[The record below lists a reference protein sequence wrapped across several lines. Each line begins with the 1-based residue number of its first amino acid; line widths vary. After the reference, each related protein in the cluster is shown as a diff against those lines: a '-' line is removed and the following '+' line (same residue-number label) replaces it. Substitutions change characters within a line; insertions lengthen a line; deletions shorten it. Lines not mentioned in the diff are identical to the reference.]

1 MFNCVGCVKGKMA
14 VEAKSFFSKNGIGLV
29 EAIIGVAVFLLIAVG
44 VYQSYSKII
53 EVVRLSRL
61 RATASTIAN
70 EKIELIRN
78 LPYQDVGVVGGFPA
92 GKILAVE
99 TIIRNGAQFNL
110 TTTVRNIDDPFDGTI
125 GGSPNDTAPADYK
138 LVEVNI
144 TCLNCRIFQPFR
156 QTTTVSPKDLE
167 IAGGGGALFVKV
179 IDANGNPVPQA
190 RVHVENK
197 KLTPNLVIDDL
208 TNNLGL
214 LQLVDVPPSTGGY
227 NSSSTKAGY
236 STDQTYPPGG
246 SDNPN
251 PVKEDSTVAVGEVT
265 QITLAIDRVST
276 INVSTTNQICSVLP
290 NISLQVDGSKLI
302 GSDKLKFSTTTITN
316 SSGQK
321 TLSNLEWDV
330 YKFMITDLGY
340 DLAGSR
346 PFLPV
351 NLAPNTTQN
360 IQLLLEVKNP
370 RSLLVSV
377 KDSST
382 GLPVSGATV
391 KLEKAGFLAQYFTG
405 QGFFTQTDWSG
416 GAGQVS
422 FTDPTRYF
430 DSDGNIDI
438 GPPAGELKLRKIGS
452 SYQTSGWLESST
464 FDTGSVSNFHNIS
477 WQPTGQPP
485 ETGPNPIKFQIASNN
500 DNATWSFGGP
510 DGTAVTYYTL
520 ANTNIDNHNGKRYLR
535 YRIFL
540 STADDKKTPNVSDIS
555 FTFTSACVPAGQAFF
570 NALSSGTYTMTV
582 THPNYQT
589 FVDSDVSTASNY
601 QQREVILS
609 P

>member
-1 MFNCVGCVKGKMA
+1 MF
-14 VEAKSFFSKNGIGLV
+14 VESKIIFSKNGIGLV
-29 EAIIGVAVFLLIAVG
+29 EAVIGTAVFLLIAVG

-78 LPYQDVGVVGGFPA
+78 LSFQDVGIAGGFPA
-92 GKILAVE
+92 GKIPATE
-99 TIIRNGAQFNL
+99 TITRNGAQFNI
-110 TTTVRNIDDPFDGTI
+110 TTTIRNIDDPFDGI
-125 GGSPNDTAPADYK
+125 VGGSPNDTAPADYK
-138 LVEVNI
+138 LVQVEI
-144 TCLNCRIFQPFR
+144 TCLNCRIFQPFI

-167 IAGGGGALFVKV
+167 IAGGGGALFIKV

-190 RVHVENK
+190 KVHVENK

-246 SDNPN
+246 SNNPN
-251 PVKEDSTVAVGEVT
+251 PIKEDSTVAAGEVT
-265 QITLAIDRVST
+265 QITLAIDRVSA

-290 NISLQVDGSKLI
+290 NISFQVDGSKLI
-302 GSDKLKFSTTTITN
+302 GSNKLKYSTTTATDA
-316 SSGQK
+316 SGQK
-321 TLSNLEWDV
+321 IFNDLEWDV
-330 YKFMITDLGY
+330 YKFIITDAGY

-351 NLAPNTTQN
+351 NLAPNTTQDL
-360 IQLLLEVKNP
+360 QLLLEVKNP
-370 RSLLVSV
+370 RSLLVGV

-416 GAGQVS
+416 GAGQAS
-422 FTDPTRYF
+422 FIDPTRYF

-452 SYQTSGWLESST
+452 NYQTSGWLESST
-464 FDTGSVSNFHNIS
+464 FDTGSVSDFHNIT
-477 WQPTGQPP
+477 WQPTNQPV
-485 ETGPNPIKFQIASNN
+485 ETGPNPVKFQVASNN
-500 DNATWSFGGP
+500 DNATWNFGGP
-510 DGTAVTYYTL
+510 DGTAATYYTL
-520 ANTNIDNHNGKRYLR
+520 ANTNLGNHNGKRYLR
-535 YRIFL
+535 YRAFL

-555 FTFTSACVPAGQAFF
+555 FTFTSACVSAGQAFF
-570 NALSSGTYTMTV
+570 NALSSGIYTMTV

-589 FVDSDVSTASNY
+589 FIDDDVSISSNY

>member
-1 MFNCVGCVKGKMA
+1 MA
-14 VEAKSFFSKNGIGLV
+14 VETKTIFSESGIGMT
-29 EAIIGVAVFLLIAVG
+29 EAIVGVAVFLLIAVG
-44 VYQSYSKII
+44 VYQSYNKII

-61 RATASTIAN
+61 RSTAATIAN

-78 LPYQDVGVVGGFPA
+78 LSYQDVGIAGGFPA
-92 GKILAVE
+92 GKIPAVE
-99 TIIRNGAQFNL
+99 TITRDGVQFSVTTTIRN
-110 TTTVRNIDDPFDGTI
+110 TDDPFDGTI

-144 TCLNCRIFQPFR
+144 ICLNCRIFQPLM
-156 QTTTVSPKDLE
+156 QTTTISPKDLE
-167 IAGGGGALFVKV
+167 IAGGGGALFIKV

-190 RVHVENK
+190 KVHVENK

-214 LQLVDVPPSTGGY
+214 LQLVDIPPSTGGY

-251 PVKEDSTVAVGEVT
+251 PIKEDSTVAAGEVT

-290 NISLQVDGSKLI
+290 NISLQVDGAKLI
-302 GSDKLKFSTTTITN
+302 GSNKLKFSTTTVTN
-316 SSGQK
+316 ASGQK
-321 TLSNLEWDV
+321 TLDNLEWDV
-330 YKFMITDLGY
+330 YKFMITDPGY

-351 NLAPNTTQN
+351 NLVPNTTQDL
-360 IQLLLEVKNP
+360 QLLLEVKNP

-377 KDSST
+377 KDSVT

-391 KLEKAGFLAQYFTG
+391 KLEKSGFLAQYFTG
-405 QGFFTQTDWSG
+405 QGFFTQTDWLG
-416 GAGQVS
+416 GAGQAN
-422 FTDPTRYF
+422 FIDPTKYF

-438 GPPAGELKLRKIGS
+438 GPPAGELKLRKVGS
-452 SYQTSGWLESST
+452 NYQPSGWLESST
-464 FDTGSVSNFHNIS
+464 FDTGLVSDFHNIF

-485 ETGPNPIKFQIASNN
+485 ETEPNPVRFQIASNN
-500 DNATWSFGGP
+500 DNATWNFVGP
-510 DGTAVTYYTL
+510 DGTAATYYTL
-520 ANTNIDNHNGKRYLR
+520 SNTNINNHNGKRYLR

-540 STADDKKTPNVSDIS
+540 STADDKKTPNISDIS
-555 FTFTSACVPAGQAFF
+555 FTFTSACVSAGQAFF
-570 NALSSGTYTMTV
+570 NALSSGTYKMTV

-589 FVDSDVSTASNY
+589 FVDDDVSMSSSY
-601 QQREVILS
+601 QQREVTLS

>member
-1 MFNCVGCVKGKMA
+1 MF
-14 VEAKSFFSKNGIGLV
+14 AKSTTIFSEKGVGLI
-29 EAIIGVAVFLLIAVG
+29 EAVIGVAVFLLIAVG

-78 LPYQDVGVVGGFPA
+78 LPFQDVGIMGGFPV
-92 GKILAVE
+92 GKIPAIE
-99 TIIRNGAQFNL
+99 TITRNGAQFNI
-110 TTTVRNIDDPFDGTI
+110 TTTIRNIDDPFDGI
-125 GGSPNDTAPADYK
+125 VGGSPNDTAPADYK

-144 TCLNCRIFQPFR
+144 TCLNCRIFQPFI

-167 IAGGGGALFVKV
+167 IAGGGGALFIKV

-190 RVHVENK
+190 KVHVENK

-227 NSSSTKAGY
+227 NSSTTKAGY

-246 SDNPN
+246 SGNPN
-251 PVKEDSTVAVGEVT
+251 PVKEDSTVAAGEVT
-265 QITLAIDRVST
+265 QVTLAIDRVST

-290 NISLQVDGSKLI
+290 NISFQVDGSKLI
-302 GSDKLKFSTTTITN
+302 GSDKLKYSTTTATN
-316 SSGQK
+316 ASGQK
-321 TLSNLEWDV
+321 TLNNLEWDV
-330 YKFMITDLGY
+330 YKFMITDAGY

-351 NLAPNTTQN
+351 NLLPNTTQDL
-360 IQLLLEVKNP
+360 QLLLEVKNP

-377 KDSST
+377 KDSAT
-382 GLPVSGATV
+382 GLPVSGAAV
-391 KLEKAGFLAQYFTG
+391 KLEKADFLAQYFTG

-416 GAGQVS
+416 GAGQIN
-422 FTDPTRYF
+422 FIDPTRYF

-438 GPPAGELKLRKIGS
+438 GPPAGELKIRKISGN
-452 SYQTSGWLESST
+452 YQLSGWLESST
-464 FDTGSVSNFHNIS
+464 FDTGSVSDFHNIS
-477 WQPTGQPP
+477 WQPTNQQP
-485 ETGPNPIKFQIASNN
+485 ETGPNSVKFQIASNN

-510 DGTAVTYYTL
+510 DGTAATYYTL
-520 ANTNIDNHNGKRYLR
+520 TNTNIGNHNGKRYLR

-540 STADDKKTPNVSDIS
+540 ATADDKKTPNVADIS

-570 NALSSGTYTMTV
+570 NALSSGTYTITV

-589 FVDSDVSTASNY
+589 FVDGDVSMSSAY
-601 QQREVILS
+601 QQYEVILN